1 MAGISS
7 DVIRGYTDTMIL
19 YFLRE
24 EPSYAYSLSKQIRL
38 RTEEKY
44 VIKETTLYSAMN
56 RMEKGGY
63 IQSFPRVAENGKKR
77 TYYRITESGEKYY
90 SEKCAEWELTKDVI
104 ERFIAKEA

>member
-38 RTEEKY
+38 RTEEK
-44 VIKETTLYSAMN
+44 
-56 RMEKGGY
+56 
-63 IQSFPRVAENGKKR
+63 
-77 TYYRITESGEKYY
+77 
-90 SEKCAEWELTKDVI
+90 
-104 ERFIAKEA
+104 